1 MSLSPGARLGPYE
14 ILSPL
19 GAGGMGEVYAARDTR
34 LGRTVAIKRTHE
46 QFSDRFQREARAISA
61 LNHPNICQLYDVGPD
76 YLVMELVEG
85 GPAAPVDTP
94 RKLLD
99 LAVQMADGLSAA
111 HAAGIV
117 HRDLK
122 PDNIL
127 VTRDGRVKLLD
138 FGLAI
143 ERSGRPASD
152 EETRMASGAAATG
165 SGVIVGTVAYM
176 SPEQARG
183 EAPLSAQSDQFSLG
197 LVLYELAAGQR
208 AFRRG
213 SAAETMT
220 AIIREEPE
228 PLPSTTPAPLRWVI
242 ERLLAKDPGD
252 RYDSTR
258 DLYRELRLIRDRV
271 SEASGLT
278 ASADAPRARGRTRRR
293 AALAAAV
300 LAGVVLG
307 GALAWL
313 PFLRPATASTN
324 DLSGLTFRPLATE
337 SVMEA
342 DPSWA
347 PDGRTIAYVAMVDG
361 RSQIFTRSVDG
372 GQAAQITRDSA
383 EAANPAWAPDG
394 SAIYFNSAGGLWVV
408 GSAGGAPDRVFE
420 RVGEYAIHPDGT
432 TIVFQRAGAIWAG
445 RRGEE
450 PRELPNV
457 SEIPRPMGLSGLAP
471 DGSRFAVLT
480 RDTVWIVPYL
490 TDAPPQHHTVSA
502 VQAASWMPDSRR
514 LALTRIVGPEPHT
527 FSMLDTV
534 SGDHRVFY
542 ANPNAM
548 TFGAASPDGRRL
560 AYVAGRIEWNIVEV
574 STADA
579 RTRTL
584 VAAGDTSYHPDW
596 GPGGTRFAFM
606 RYRGGRWSIEETSVV
621 DGLSR
626 RLLDIEQDTAGF
638 LRMAP
643 DGSQMTFMVEQPG
656 GSQLMLAN
664 LSGQTSRLDPGAPG
678 PTSDAVWAP
687 DGRHVIYLRTVPG
700 DRIELARIRPG
711 STSAAEVLASHP
723 PTDGARVRVPTAWSS
738 DGNVILTR
746 SSGARQQYYL
756 SPADFS
762 SERPVP
768 AERLCWDAVGLSND
782 GRTVLAICRNT
793 SVPGGPWQLWS
804 VDAATGRERL
814 VGNVDL
820 PPSTERVSGFA
831 MHPDGTRIIT
841 SVGILPSDIWTLE
854 GFEPEAQ

>member
-1 MSLSPGARLGPYE
+1 
-14 ILSPL
+14 
-19 GAGGMGEVYAARDTR
+19 
-34 LGRTVAIKRTHE
+34 
-46 QFSDRFQREARAISA
+46 FQREARAISA

-278 ASADAPRARGRTRRR
+278 ASADAPRARGRARRR

-313 PFLRPATASTN
+313 SFLRPATASTN

-383 EAANPAWAPDG
+383 GAANPAWAPDG

-420 RVGEYAIHPDGT
+420 RVGEYA
-432 TIVFQRAGAIWAG
+432 
-445 RRGEE
+445 
-450 PRELPNV
+450 
-457 SEIPRPMGLSGLAP
+457 
-471 DGSRFAVLT
+471 
-480 RDTVWIVPYL
+480 
-490 TDAPPQHHTVSA
+490 
-502 VQAASWMPDSRR
+502 
-514 LALTRIVGPEPHT
+514 
-527 FSMLDTV
+527 
-534 SGDHRVFY
+534 
-542 ANPNAM
+542 
-548 TFGAASPDGRRL
+548 
-560 AYVAGRIEWNIVEV
+560 
-574 STADA
+574 
-579 RTRTL
+579 
-584 VAAGDTSYHPDW
+584 
-596 GPGGTRFAFM
+596 
-606 RYRGGRWSIEETSVV
+606 
-621 DGLSR
+621 
-626 RLLDIEQDTAGF
+626 
-638 LRMAP
+638 
-643 DGSQMTFMVEQPG
+643 
-656 GSQLMLAN
+656 
-664 LSGQTSRLDPGAPG
+664 
-678 PTSDAVWAP
+678 
-687 DGRHVIYLRTVPG
+687 
-700 DRIELARIRPG
+700 
-711 STSAAEVLASHP
+711 
-723 PTDGARVRVPTAWSS
+723 
-738 DGNVILTR
+738 
-746 SSGARQQYYL
+746 
-756 SPADFS
+756 
-762 SERPVP
+762 
-768 AERLCWDAVGLSND
+768 
-782 GRTVLAICRNT
+782 
-793 SVPGGPWQLWS
+793 
-804 VDAATGRERL
+804 
-814 VGNVDL
+814 
-820 PPSTERVSGFA
+820 
-831 MHPDGTRIIT
+831 
-841 SVGILPSDIWTLE
+841 
-854 GFEPEAQ
+854 